1 MPNANIVAILV
12 LKGSIRVG
20 LLMTMALGS
29 PVPVI
34 VSAVVGVIAMR
45 SPRIARQWDRAI
57 VLRLGRYHA
66 MRAPGLFW
74 VVPFIDIVGSSGGI
88 SRSAALGY
96 SGPFK

>member
-12 LKGSIRVG
+12 LMGSIGVG

-34 VSAVVGVIAMR
+34 VSAVVGVIARR

-57 VLRLGRYHA
+57 VLRLVA
-66 MRAPGLFW
+66 ITPCALPACS
-74 VVPFIDIVGSSGGI
+74 GSCRLST
-88 SRSAALGY
+88 SSDRQVE
-96 SGPFK
+96 